1 MLHACHTFSACA
13 ACDAQRNKITLFS
26 LTSKAMR
33 MLNNPMIHYISL
45 NNGVVQ
51 LLTLFE
57 EGEAIPLFEEGAGK
71 FVLHPRNTKSL
82 EKK

>member
-1 MLHACHTFSACA
+1 
-13 ACDAQRNKITLFS
+13 
-26 LTSKAMR
+26 MR